1 MPESESGSTTA
12 QRIYQDIRQSIILGQ
27 YRPGDRLNSDALIE
41 RYGVSNTPV
50 REALQMLSREE
61 LVTIKPHTGYFVA
74 QITLKQLHDLLELR
88 EILEVASVERAAAH
102 ITDEQLEQI
111 EQVHAGY
118 TGDDDESRVR
128 YILENRRFHY
138 LIAQAS
144 GNQQLAEMLGRLH
157 DRLTPFWVLVHSG
170 TEMEQ
175 IHRRLIDTLRDRD
188 VMRARQAILDEVNE
202 TRDATLAHVIRQG
215 GDLWLIGAQI
225 NGEK

>member
-1 MPESESGSTTA
+1 
-12 QRIYQDIRQSIILGQ
+12 
-27 YRPGDRLNSDALIE
+27 
-41 RYGVSNTPV
+41 
-50 REALQMLSREE
+50 MLSREE
-61 LVTIKPHTGYFVA
+61 LVTIKPHTGYFVT

-88 EILEVASVERAAAH
+88 EILEVASIERAAAQ
-102 ITDEQLEQI
+102 ITDEQIEEL

-118 TGDDDESRVR
+118 TGDDDESSVR

-170 TEMEQ
+170 DVMEQ
-175 IHRRLIDTLRDRD
+175 IHRRLIDTLRDHD
-188 VMRARQAILDEVNE
+188 VARARQAILDEVNE